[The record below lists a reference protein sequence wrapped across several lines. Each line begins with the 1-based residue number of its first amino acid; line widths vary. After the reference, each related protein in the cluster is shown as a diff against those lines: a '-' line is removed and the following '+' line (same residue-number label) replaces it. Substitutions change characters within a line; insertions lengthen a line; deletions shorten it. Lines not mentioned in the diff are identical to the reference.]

1 MDLGRAAKYG
11 LIGAVGFV
19 LIWLGTGGLMGLA
32 WADRV
37 SGHEGR
43 AMGVVAL
50 VGILGTAVAVLYLFV
65 VVGAF
70 VDRELEAR
78 GLVDSEE

>member
-1 MDLGRAAKYG
+1 MDLGRAARYG

-19 LIWLGTGGLMGLA
+19 LISLGTGGLMGLA

-43 AMGVVAL
+43 AMGVVAM
-50 VGILGTAVAVLYLFV
+50 VGIAGTALAVLYLFV

-78 GLVDSEE
+78 GLGGPDE